1 MITCKLCSA
10 FYTCDVSDSRNHPFS
25 CKLCHVVNFVST
37 GYIQNLHCDRSVQH
51 LTYNLSLKQPNKVYI
66 SEFTCVYD
74 YKTNKNPLKRH
85 GNNMS
90 WNISNA
96 IFKMWMFTKLQLDN
110 SNNQPNLNVSD
121 GVINKIQSS
130 NSAYWKLNR
139 KYTHLNKAWSV
150 LNYICS

>member
-1 MITCKLCSA
+1 MLCFLHLWRVWLSEP
-10 FYTCDVSDSRNHPFS
+10 PFF
-25 CKLCHVVNFVST
+25 LCHVVNFVST
-37 GYIQNLHCDRSVQH
+37 GYIQNLHCDRSVQY
-51 LTYNLSLKQPNKVYI
+51 LTYILSLKQPNKVYI

-130 NSAYWKLNR
+130 NSGHVFLHIESWIENTL
-139 KYTHLNKAWSV
+139 
-150 LNYICS
+150 I

>member
-37 GYIQNLHCDRSVQH
+37 GYIQNLHCDRSVQY
-51 LTYNLSLKQPNKVYI
+51 LTYILSLKQPNKVYI

-90 WNISNA
+90 LNISNA

-110 SNNQPNLNVSD
+110 SNNQKSYKQDTELKL
-121 GVINKIQSS
+121 GTRFFT
-130 NSAYWKLNR
+130 YWKLNR

>member
-1 MITCKLCSA
+1 MLCFLHLWRVWLSEPPFFLQALSCCKFCIYWVHSKFTLWQICTI
-10 FYTCDVSDSRNHPFS
+10 FNVY
-25 CKLCHVVNFVST
+25 FV
-37 GYIQNLHCDRSVQH
+37 
-51 LTYNLSLKQPNKVYI
+51 KQPNKVYI

-110 SNNQPNLNVSD
+110 SNNQPNLNMSD

-130 NSAYWKLNR
+130 NSGHVFLHIESWIENTL
-139 KYTHLNKAWSV
+139 
-150 LNYICS
+150 I